1 MNSRRAL
8 GAILVSLT
16 ATVGLAALGAVPA
29 AGAPTGSP
37 PVTAPDSVS
46 VSQGNFAAVLPIKN
60 DHDPDNDLLTICR
73 LGTEHYKGL
82 DVGYFGDEFDV
93 VASPNAKPGTY
104 TYTYYTC
111 DFSYLVPGTI
121 TVTVV
126 DLPDVK
132 VTAIKSRPGT
142 IRVTNPFDFKMR
154 FLYGSFREGSPD
166 GKLLIGPH
174 DKVVVHVT
182 RTRIDWIA
190 FNRKGTLF
198 LGTGHVKGIEL
209 ARGTVTAPGSVR
221 LPARLAAA
229 WRSA

>member
-1 MNSRRAL
+1 
-8 GAILVSLT
+8 
-16 ATVGLAALGAVPA
+16 VGLAGLAAVPSAQA
-29 AGAPTGSP
+29 ATGSP
-37 PVTAPDSVS
+37 PVTAPDAVS

-93 VASPNAKPGTY
+93 QAGPNAKAGTY
-104 TYTYYTC
+104 IFTYYTC

-126 DLPDVK
+126 DLPDLK
-132 VTAIKSRPGT
+132 VTAVARPGT
-142 IRVTNPFDFKMR
+142 IRVKNPFDFKIR

-166 GKLLIGPH
+166 GKLLIGPK
-174 DKVVVHVT
+174 DTVLIPVE
-182 RTRIDWIA
+182 RTKIDWIA

-198 LGTGHVKGIEL
+198 LGQGHVKGIKL
-209 ARGTVTAPGSVR
+209 SRGAAPAAGVR

-229 WRSA
+229 WGSA